1 MRSRGGEMRRLSFK
15 NLSNILTPSNLR
27 RCFFYAK
34 KLIQIKKR
42 GVIPLNLPQLFD
54 YIYIDVKNLVF

>member
-1 MRSRGGEMRRLSFK
+1 MRRLS
-15 NLSNILTPSNLR
+15 SNILFNLLTPSKFR